1 LPLQQND
8 QGFTRTA
15 SAFEALLKIEKA
27 GDFSAGNGLSG
38 LAALLEL
45 VEACAAT
52 VVSQIENLKGNAKK
66 WDPIAGAVELLLIG
80 SALGGSLLASQAQTD
95 EGLLEALFKDMPAE
109 SPSTTTDMKAIYNL
123 LRSKRGTLQDL
134 LRAHISVAK
143 GGRAGRFI
151 NPVIPLAAAR
161 LLRRRNWELDRKPE
175 ALSEPYK
182 PVGDLYAAIQ
192 TRLAPALAIEQAERS
207 TWVDRVEQAFG
218 AQADKQAILARVQMA
233 LDAAATGG
241 LPGPRSA
248 LEAAKADF
256 GGVQYVAALEGGR
269 QIKNANPPLSVL
281 PNFARASR
289 NAVEASEAL
298 IDKWS
303 SFLDIA
309 EVEIKARRSDNASA
323 GVESESNR
331 LKAALAELIDEL
343 SDLEG
348 QEATHEP
355 A

>member
-1 LPLQQND
+1 
-8 QGFTRTA
+8 
-15 SAFEALLKIEKA
+15 
-27 GDFSAGNGLSG
+27 
-38 LAALLEL
+38 
-45 VEACAAT
+45 
-52 VVSQIENLKGNAKK
+52 
-66 WDPIAGAVELLLIG
+66 
-80 SALGGSLLASQAQTD
+80 
-95 EGLLEALFKDMPAE
+95 
-109 SPSTTTDMKAIYNL
+109 
-123 LRSKRGTLQDL
+123 
-134 LRAHISVAK
+134 
-143 GGRAGRFI
+143 
-151 NPVIPLAAAR
+151 
-161 LLRRRNWELDRKPE
+161 
-175 ALSEPYK
+175 
-182 PVGDLYAAIQ
+182 VGDLYAAIQ

-218 AQADKQAILARVQMA
+218 AQADKQAILVRVQMA

-241 LPGPRSA
+241 LPGPRAA
-248 LEAAKADF
+248 LEAAKVDF

-269 QIKNANPPLSVL
+269 QVKSANPPLSVL

-289 NAVEASEAL
+289 NAVETSEAL

-323 GVESESNR
+323 GVEGESNR
-331 LKAALAELIDEL
+331 LKAALTELIDEL